1 MSGDPEAWPEKAEL
15 ERWMMNT
22 VKDPD
27 PGAMFLR
34 QVLQMNPAYGSYL
47 QSDQEALLSSWA
59 CERRGRET
67 LSMKCVNLEAQ
78 WLHSEH
84 LHSAR
89 FADLAPA
96 AVILAAGRGA
106 RLVPY
111 TDTLPTALISIAGKP
126 LVAHTLKALRR
137 QGVEQ
142 FYICRGWQGEVF
154 DEHLEELGPGVQ
166 LKLNPHPGAG
176 FLIDCP
182 DFNST
187 GMLESLRLAL
197 RMVGPGPLY
206 VCYGDIIFRPCVAR
220 RLLEAPGDLVAAVNG
235 AAPGRQSKGFAE
247 VESVSCVGSGGD
259 RCVRR
264 IGKGRR
270 VREADATGE
279 FAGLMKCTVAG
290 PGQEDASCT
299 GQAWTLPWW
308 LEPVQRASLCDLL
321 QLMADEGVAIH
332 VAMGF
337 GGWHEVNTCEDL
349 TRAWNDTALFLSEED
364 TRTQV
369 KAMGSCL
376 LSEANDLKRPL
387 PIVAKELNV
396 SLDLL
401 ECLLRG
407 DLEVSDALDVVRKM
421 SEVYAVP
428 LNDLWLDADDT
439 LAGCRVFSF
448 EQAES
453 SSRVLDRQDRSGRR
467 TPYYEYRDSAMSRCS
482 QFRPE
487 WIKAAPGRGGAGG
500 WQGFREEAEVL
511 DVVLHWSGEQA
522 RARNL
527 LAGSISAPV
536 LHPIFSLE
544 ITMVRRTAGSNLLLV
559 ALGALGLR
567 WAFVGSSSS
576 LRGNRV
582 AMEAERKFI
591 VGGNWKANGSPDSV
605 KQLVDHRRDLI
616 DHMIRQGCPSKIL
629 APKSEMV
636 QMMKRERIG
645 RSFQDYAVAAQNLW
659 DKDPG
664 AWTGEIPAQMLADM
678 GIKWVVLGHSERREN
693 CGETSQIVAEKTK
706 FAVDNGFS
714 TLTCI
719 GALAGIVWDDLNL
732 VNRPHLSTGPCL
744 KVRGET
750 GEKLDARE
758 GGKTF
763 DVLDEQLKPLA
774 DVLSEDCF
782 RPGRLKDDWEKVVLA
797 YEPVWAIGTGK
808 VATPEQAEET
818 HAYIRKWLADNV
830 SEKVSE
836 SVRIQ
841 YGGSVN
847 DKNAAELGQQPNID
861 GFLVGGA
868 SLKGGAFTTIINSAL
883 LSSIIFYPYLL
894 FHGLSSLQQRPRI
907 PESLEVTYGGA
918 VRRAFTELS
927 RVGAAQV
934 ARLAGDWRDPTEAR
948 KCLLKRRLA
957 AECLSFQDL
966 APKLAAQN
974 IPAGRVEELLEGHEA
989 SEAELEALAL
999 VLHVRKADLLVSPL
1013 QDEEEVVVTFAADSC
1028 AEARRSESYVLAPL
1042 ARTRHQPDLKTFDLE
1057 VLEGARPG
1065 H

>member
-1 MSGDPEAWPEKAEL
+1 
-15 ERWMMNT
+15 
-22 VKDPD
+22 
-27 PGAMFLR
+27 
-34 QVLQMNPAYGSYL
+34 
-47 QSDQEALLSSWA
+47 
-59 CERRGRET
+59 
-67 LSMKCVNLEAQ
+67 
-78 WLHSEH
+78 
-84 LHSAR
+84 
-89 FADLAPA
+89 APA

-166 LKLNPHPGAG
+166 LKLNP
-176 FLIDCP
+176 IDCP

-290 PGQEDASCT
+290 RRVMEETLGRLFQEDASCT

-387 PIVAKELNV
+387 PIVAKALAAGKRPSFGLDELNV

-401 ECLLRG
+401 ECHLDAHGLLRG

-428 LNDLWLDADDT
+428 LNDLWLDADVGSQDT

-453 SSRVLDRQDRSGRR
+453 SSRVLDRQAEGLGQPASFKPHLVGPILLGGSG
-467 TPYYEYRDSAMSRCS
+467 A
-482 QFRPE
+482 
-487 WIKAAPGRGGAGG
+487 GRGGRCRTSVAAERAAAAVLSCDTKGSCVWPLGLQIQCEDVIPCAHVEGPRFRSRSGNLDRWLRMPHKPQDVVVLERPHLVLAVSAVKTRSRGFAPNAMALEFLFRVQQQFAGQHVELFAWRHG

-527 LAGSISAPV
+527 LVTSGDPLDPDIQMNNGHLMMQTTLFIGPV
-536 LHPIFSLE
+536 DFY
-544 ITMVRRTAGSNLLLV
+544 
-559 ALGALGLR
+559 
-567 WAFVGSSSS
+567 
-576 LRGNRV
+576 
-582 AMEAERKFI
+582 
-591 VGGNWKANGSPDSV
+591 WKDRHGKV
-605 KQLVDHRRDLI
+605 HRREMNTGDSNYI
-616 DHMIRQGCPSKIL
+616 SPFVPHSFTARKD
-629 APKSEMV
+629 APE
-636 QMMKRERIG
+636 
-645 RSFQDYAVAAQNLW
+645 
-659 DKDPG
+659 
-664 AWTGEIPAQMLADM
+664 
-678 GIKWVVLGHSERREN
+678 
-693 CGETSQIVAEKTK
+693 
-706 FAVDNGFS
+706 
-714 TLTCI
+714 
-719 GALAGIVWDDLNL
+719 
-732 VNRPHLSTGPCL
+732 
-744 KVRGET
+744 
-750 GEKLDARE
+750 
-758 GGKTF
+758 
-763 DVLDEQLKPLA
+763 
-774 DVLSEDCF
+774 
-782 RPGRLKDDWEKVVLA
+782 
-797 YEPVWAIGTGK
+797 AI
-808 VATPEQAEET
+808 
-818 HAYIRKWLADNV
+818 
-830 SEKVSE
+830 
-836 SVRIQ
+836 
-841 YGGSVN
+841 
-847 DKNAAELGQQPNID
+847 
-861 GFLVGGA
+861 
-868 SLKGGAFTTIINSAL
+868 IIA
-883 LSSIIFYPYLL
+883 
-894 FHGLSSLQQRPRI
+894 
-907 PESLEVTYGGA
+907 VTYGGA

-948 KCLLKRRLA
+948 KCLLKCLGLKPKEEGFGIYCSGTIFEELRRLA

-1065 H
+1065 HCLGCGLHSFIYHFGSEPVQLTWGAGSSQILRPGDSAYVAPMVEHRFSVIPQAQQVHGTKNQNGAACGVGRHLLLVRIPGQLSGLLRRRRETIKKRRRTDSASGR

>member
-1 MSGDPEAWPEKAEL
+1 MAQNGYKDEEK
-15 ERWMMNT
+15 
-22 VKDPD
+22 
-27 PGAMFLR
+27 
-34 QVLQMNPAYGSYL
+34 
-47 QSDQEALLSSWA
+47 
-59 CERRGRET
+59 
-67 LSMKCVNLEAQ
+67 
-78 WLHSEH
+78 
-84 LHSAR
+84 
-89 FADLAPA
+89 APA

-166 LKLNPHPGAG
+166 
-176 FLIDCP
+176 LIDCP

-290 PGQEDASCT
+290 RRVMEETLGRLFQEDASCT

-487 WIKAAPGRGGAGG
+487 WIK
-500 WQGFREEAEVL
+500 VL
-511 DVVLHWSGEQA
+511 RVVTSGDPLDPDIQM
-522 RARNL
+522 NNGHL
-527 LAGSISAPV
+527 MMQTTLFIGPV
-536 LHPIFSLE
+536 DFY
-544 ITMVRRTAGSNLLLV
+544 
-559 ALGALGLR
+559 
-567 WAFVGSSSS
+567 
-576 LRGNRV
+576 
-582 AMEAERKFI
+582 
-591 VGGNWKANGSPDSV
+591 WKDRHGKV
-605 KQLVDHRRDLI
+605 HRREMNTGDSNYI
-616 DHMIRQGCPSKIL
+616 SPFVPHSFTARKD
-629 APKSEMV
+629 APE
-636 QMMKRERIG
+636 
-645 RSFQDYAVAAQNLW
+645 
-659 DKDPG
+659 
-664 AWTGEIPAQMLADM
+664 
-678 GIKWVVLGHSERREN
+678 
-693 CGETSQIVAEKTK
+693 
-706 FAVDNGFS
+706 
-714 TLTCI
+714 
-719 GALAGIVWDDLNL
+719 
-732 VNRPHLSTGPCL
+732 
-744 KVRGET
+744 
-750 GEKLDARE
+750 
-758 GGKTF
+758 
-763 DVLDEQLKPLA
+763 
-774 DVLSEDCF
+774 
-782 RPGRLKDDWEKVVLA
+782 
-797 YEPVWAIGTGK
+797 AI
-808 VATPEQAEET
+808 
-818 HAYIRKWLADNV
+818 
-830 SEKVSE
+830 
-836 SVRIQ
+836 
-841 YGGSVN
+841 
-847 DKNAAELGQQPNID
+847 
-861 GFLVGGA
+861 
-868 SLKGGAFTTIINSAL
+868 IIA
-883 LSSIIFYPYLL
+883 
-894 FHGLSSLQQRPRI
+894 
-907 PESLEVTYGGA
+907 VTYGGA

-1065 H
+1065 HCLGCGLHSFIYHFGSEPVQLTWGAGSSQILRPGDSAYVAPMVEHRFSVIPQAQQVHGTKNQNGAACGVGRHLLLVRIPGQLSGETLAEFATFSACGRERVGAETVRWYN

>member
-1 MSGDPEAWPEKAEL
+1 
-15 ERWMMNT
+15 
-22 VKDPD
+22 
-27 PGAMFLR
+27 
-34 QVLQMNPAYGSYL
+34 
-47 QSDQEALLSSWA
+47 
-59 CERRGRET
+59 
-67 LSMKCVNLEAQ
+67 
-78 WLHSEH
+78 
-84 LHSAR
+84 
-89 FADLAPA
+89 APA

-206 VCYGDIIFRPCVAR
+206 VCAWAEQAAAAVWAIALNAQMLELQRLSYGDIIFRPCVAR

-290 PGQEDASCT
+290 RRVMEETLGRLFQEDASCT

-401 ECLLRG
+401 ECHLDAHGLLRG

-500 WQGFREEAEVL
+500 RASGAEAETWTDGGGRVSLPRLLGGYECPTNHKTWWYLNDRWQGFREEAEVL

-527 LAGSISAPV
+527 LVTSGDPLDPDIQMNNGHLMMQTTLFIGPV
-536 LHPIFSLE
+536 DFY
-544 ITMVRRTAGSNLLLV
+544 
-559 ALGALGLR
+559 
-567 WAFVGSSSS
+567 
-576 LRGNRV
+576 
-582 AMEAERKFI
+582 
-591 VGGNWKANGSPDSV
+591 WKDRHGKV
-605 KQLVDHRRDLI
+605 HRREMNTGDSNYI
-616 DHMIRQGCPSKIL
+616 SPFVPHSFTARKD
-629 APKSEMV
+629 APE
-636 QMMKRERIG
+636 
-645 RSFQDYAVAAQNLW
+645 
-659 DKDPG
+659 
-664 AWTGEIPAQMLADM
+664 
-678 GIKWVVLGHSERREN
+678 
-693 CGETSQIVAEKTK
+693 
-706 FAVDNGFS
+706 
-714 TLTCI
+714 
-719 GALAGIVWDDLNL
+719 
-732 VNRPHLSTGPCL
+732 
-744 KVRGET
+744 
-750 GEKLDARE
+750 
-758 GGKTF
+758 
-763 DVLDEQLKPLA
+763 
-774 DVLSEDCF
+774 
-782 RPGRLKDDWEKVVLA
+782 
-797 YEPVWAIGTGK
+797 AI
-808 VATPEQAEET
+808 
-818 HAYIRKWLADNV
+818 
-830 SEKVSE
+830 
-836 SVRIQ
+836 
-841 YGGSVN
+841 
-847 DKNAAELGQQPNID
+847 
-861 GFLVGGA
+861 
-868 SLKGGAFTTIINSAL
+868 IIA
-883 LSSIIFYPYLL
+883 
-894 FHGLSSLQQRPRI
+894 
-907 PESLEVTYGGA
+907 VTYGGA

-948 KCLLKRRLA
+948 KCLLKCLGADECTWAVGRVHFARRLA

-974 IPAGRVEELLEGHEA
+974 IPAGRVEELLEGHEARSKRRRPSKRQAEPSGA

-1065 H
+1065 HCLGCGLHSFIYHFGSEPVQLTWGAGSSQILRPGDSAYVAPMVEHRFSVIPQAQQVHGTKNQNGAACGVGRHLLLVRIPGQLSGLLRRRRETIKKRRRTDSASGR